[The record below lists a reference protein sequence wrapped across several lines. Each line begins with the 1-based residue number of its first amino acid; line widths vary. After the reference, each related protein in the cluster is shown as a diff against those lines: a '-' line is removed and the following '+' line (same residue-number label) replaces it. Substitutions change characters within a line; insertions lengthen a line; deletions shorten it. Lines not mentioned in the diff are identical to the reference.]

1 MKKVGIIGLSVATA
15 ALIMAGCGSSSSSSG
30 VSPAKE
36 ASAPVVID
44 SSNVGLGLWELKWE
58 TGYNSLSTSA
68 TEGSMK
74 LKTKAAEKVADQRAS
89 FLAKVA
95 KVKDSGTYKES
106 GSETY
111 DCPAG
116 GSYTEV
122 YSYTETYDTTTG
134 GYKYT
139 EDYNYD
145 YNDCKYIY
153 NTTINGEPTNL
164 RFTDGK
170 DHWTYSEGYDA
181 DGNVSSWDYWEKTS
195 GYTYGYENNTTSTS
209 RVYTDNYTWNEK
221 WVEGSDS
228 YMIAQGE
235 GTYNES
241 YVEDYHRIDTNS
253 TGAQTYGYKYEYKYN
268 YAEEYKTDW
277 SYWKETY
284 NTVENDYDL
293 NTTTGKFDI
302 LTWAEYA
309 KNFVV
314 TVTHMGN
321 EYNTTASGVYG
332 NTDMGGSMTYKID
345 PTAQKNRVDYH
356 SASTT
361 DTYYLFPHAG
371 KISLTGASG
380 STAALQFDSN
390 TSNYTSA
397 ELFVDGVS
405 EGNYTDWSQISY

>member
-1 MKKVGIIGLSVATA
+1 
-15 ALIMAGCGSSSSSSG
+15 
-30 VSPAKE
+30 
-36 ASAPVVID
+36 
-44 SSNVGLGLWELKWE
+44 
-58 TGYNSLSTSA
+58 
-68 TEGSMK
+68 MK

-95 KVKDSGTYKES
+95 KVKDSGTYGES
-106 GSETY
+106 GTETI
-111 DCPAG
+111 DCAKG
-116 GSYTEV
+116 GSYTV
-122 YSYTETYDTTTG
+122 TYKWTETYDDATG
-134 GYKYT
+134 GWSYKEDYKYVY
-139 EDYNYD
+139 DKCKYD
-145 YNDCKYIY
+145 YG
-153 NTTINGEPTNL
+153 TSTINGEPVNQYGY
-164 RFTDGK
+164 DGT
-170 DHWTYSEGYDA
+170 DHWTWSEGYDA
-181 DGNVSSWDYWEKTS
+181 DGNVSSYDYWEQTTD
-195 GYTYGYENNTTSTS
+195 YTYGWENNETSTA
-209 RVYTDNYTWNEK
+209 RKYTDNYTYNEK
-221 WVEGSDS
+221 WVEGSD
-228 YMIAQGE
+228 YYKIAQGE

-253 TGAQTYGYKYEYKYN
+253 TGAQTGGYKYEYDYN
-268 YAEEYKTDW
+268 YAEEYKTDN

-293 NTTTGKFDI
+293 NTTTGEFDI

-309 KNFVV
+309 KNFVI

-361 DTYYLFPHAG
+361 NTYYLFPHAG

-390 TSNYTSA
+390 DTNYTSA
-397 ELFVDGVS
+397 ELFIDGTS
-405 EGNYTDWSQISY
+405 EGNFTDWSQISY